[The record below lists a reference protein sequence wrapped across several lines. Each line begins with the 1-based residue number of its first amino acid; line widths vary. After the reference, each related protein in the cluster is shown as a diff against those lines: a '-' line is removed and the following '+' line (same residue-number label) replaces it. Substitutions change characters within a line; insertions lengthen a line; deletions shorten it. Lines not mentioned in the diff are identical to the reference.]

1 MTVVEKV
8 DYLIKKLDLTEKEFS
23 RKYRIRKNIIKKWR
37 SGEAKPKPE
46 NVKFLCEKFDL
57 SVEDFLDED
66 STLDMHNYF
75 ANEHRVV
82 SKAGNQKKNN
92 VVSEDYPQED
102 NSRYEE
108 KD

>member
-8 DYLIKKLDLTEKEFS
+8 DFLIKKLDLTEKEFS

-37 SGEAKPKPE
+37 SGEATPKPE
-46 NVKFLCEKFDL
+46 NVRYLCDKFGL
-57 SVEDFLDED
+57 SVEDFLDND
-66 STLDMHNYF
+66 SSLDMHNYF

-82 SKAGNQKKNN
+82 GKANSSKNRSA
-92 VVSEDYPQED
+92 VSEDFPHED

>member
-8 DYLIKKLDLTEKEFS
+8 DFLIKKLDLTEKEFS

-37 SGEAKPKPE
+37 TGEAQPKPE
-46 NVKFLCEKFDL
+46 NVRYLCDKFGL
-57 SVEDFLDED
+57 SVEDFLDSD
-66 STLDMHNYF
+66 SSLDMHNHF
-75 ANEHRVV
+75 ANEHKVV
-82 SKAGNQKKNN
+82 SKMTSSKKKAAI
-92 VVSEDYPQED
+92 SEDYPHED

>member
-8 DYLIKKLDLTEKEFS
+8 DFLIKKLDLTEKEFS

-37 SGEAKPKPE
+37 TGEARPKPE
-46 NVKFLCEKFDL
+46 NVQYLCDKFGL
-57 SVEDFLDED
+57 SVEDFLDND
-66 STLDMHNYF
+66 SSLDMHNYF
-75 ANEHRVV
+75 ANEHRIVK
-82 SKAGNQKKNN
+82 KASSQKK
-92 VVSEDYPQED
+92 VSAVSEDYPQED

>member
-8 DYLIKKLDLTEKEFS
+8 DYLIKRLDLTEKEFS
-23 RKYRIRKNIIKKWR
+23 KKYRIRKNIIKKWR
-37 SGEAKPKPE
+37 SGEATPKPE
-46 NVKFLCEKFDL
+46 NVRYLCDKFGL
-57 SVEDFLDED
+57 SIEDFLDND
-66 STLDMHNYF
+66 STLDRAAF

-82 SKAGNQKKNN
+82 GKVDPKKKT
-92 VVSEDYPQED
+92 VLIHEDYPQED

>member
-8 DYLIKKLDLTEKEFS
+8 DYLIKKLDLNEKEFS

-46 NVKFLCEKFDL
+46 NVKFLCEKFGL
-57 SVEDFLDED
+57 SVDDFLDED
-66 STLDMHNYF
+66 STLDMNNHF
-75 ANEHRVV
+75 ANEHRIVGKAKA
-82 SKAGNQKKNN
+82 SKSEAA
-92 VVSEDYPQED
+92 SEDYPHED